1 MHPHITKGGIFLDK
15 AGFRY
20 KQVSLS
26 IDEKNLPAF
35 TRYYCFS
42 LNSVEHHEKA
52 SVWKVKSI

>member
-1 MHPHITKGGIFLDK
+1 MYPYIP

-26 IDEKNLPAF
+26 IDEKNFPAF
-35 TRYYCFS
+35 SGLYCFS

-52 SVWKVKSI
+52 SVWKVKNSG